1 MKVKKMIKNKTFI
14 FDYYIKAVWQ
24 KPPKQQARVFATD
37 LNDAK
42 KILNKNFGHY
52 QSDIV
57 PDFDTLKETNYC
69 LVSHFWDLGV
79 KY

>member
-1 MKVKKMIKNKTFI
+1 M
-14 FDYYIKAVWQ
+14 
-24 KPPKQQARVFATD
+24 D
-37 LNDAK
+37 LKRAK
-42 KILNKNFGHY
+42 EILNKNFGHY

-69 LVSHFWDLGV
+69 LVSHLWDLGV